1 MQVLERHLFEI
12 HLPIQI
18 QDIRWWLVGACE
30 LADDIIRASSKC
42 HFSKFISSFQKIS
55 THSELPSLHFLFE
68 PFLILG
74 APHSHSLFAISVAL
88 LHCRRITG

>member
-42 HFSKFISSFQKIS
+42 HFLAVFRKSQP
-55 THSELPSLHFLFE
+55 TLNSLLFT
-68 PFLILG
+68 FF
-74 APHSHSLFAISVAL
+74 SNLF
-88 LHCRRITG
+88 

>member
-12 HLPIQI
+12 LHLPSRFKIFGGG
-18 QDIRWWLVGACE
+18 WLV
-30 LADDIIRASSKC
+30 LASLLTTSFAQVRNVI
-42 HFSKFISSFQKIS
+42 FKFISSFQKIS

-74 APHSHSLFAISVAL
+74 APHSHSLFTIQQLHCCTVAL
-88 LHCRRITG
+88 S